1 MLEIAVIDDEPL
13 HREILV
19 KYITEW
25 RTRTRR
31 DLHVETFPSCEAF
44 YFAWCGNEK
53 WDVLFL
59 DIMMDGENGV
69 SLARKLRQAGKQ
81 IHIIF
86 TTGIVDYMQEGYEVD
101 ALHYLLKPLK
111 KEKVWACLE
120 KCLERNEDNR
130 KTVVLSAPEGLVRVD
145 AAVILYAE
153 ATGHGCELTC
163 VDSVLQVRPG
173 IQELAQLLSGYG
185 DFLLCHRSYLVNVRR
200 IAQVGRLDLVMEGGA
215 TVPVSRRLHT
225 RVSQRFLQAFIP
237 QEERRAFT
245 LPASSHMETER

>member
-13 HREILV
+13 HRELLV

-25 RTRTRR
+25 RAHACR

-69 SLARKLRQAGKQ
+69 SLARKLRKAGKQ

-86 TTGIVDYMQEGYEVD
+86 TTGIADYMQEGYEVD
-101 ALHYLLKPLK
+101 ALHYLLKPLE

-120 KCLERNEDNR
+120 KCLDRKKEDR
-130 KTVVLSAPEGLVRVD
+130 KTVILPTPEGLVRMN
-145 AAVILYAE
+145 AASILFAE
-153 ATGHGCELTC
+153 AIGHGCELTC
-163 VDSVLQVRPG
+163 VDGVHQVRPG
-173 IQELAQLLSGYG
+173 IRELAQLLTGYG
-185 DFLLCHRSYLVNVRR
+185 DFLPCHRSYLVNVRR
-200 IAQVGRLDLVMEGGA
+200 IAQVGRQDLVMEGGA
-215 TVPVSRRLHT
+215 IVPVSRRLHT
-225 RVSQRFLQAFIP
+225 RVSQSFLQAFIP
-237 QEERRAFT
+237 EEERRAFT
-245 LPASSHMETER
+245 LSPPSHMETES